1 MKPLLA
7 RRLATGLLLAVV
19 GAATLVAP
27 APASAQ
33 ELDVKEVKL
42 DNGMTVLL
50 YRRPGDPNV
59 AAGWIAHVGSVNEWP
74 GITGLSHLFEHMMF
88 KGTRTIGTK
97 DIEADIKLNA
107 EQDRIRGEIRKEQDE
122 LDRKAR
128 LGLIEDAKSPAAR
141 SERHQ
146 KLLADFDALV
156 KKQKDLLVDNE
167 FDAIYTKA
175 GGSGMNAFT
184 NYDVTC
190 YFVNIPANKL
200 ELWFWLESDRLMNPI
215 FRQFYSERDVVWEER
230 RMRTDSTP
238 TGKLDEL
245 FESMFWNASPYSWP
259 VIGWPSDLDGIT
271 REEANAYFDR
281 NYSPNNLTA
290 ALVGDFDMAEG
301 ERLARQYF
309 GRLKRNPLDPA
320 PMKTFEVP
328 MLGVRRFEAE
338 AETRPTVN
346 VRWFGVPHSHVDEA
360 PLSVLTDLLN
370 GETGRLEMSL
380 VKNQKIASTA
390 NASQDAR
397 KYAGYIEVTAVAAP
411 EKSVEDL
418 EAAVYR
424 EIQRLQDE
432 VVPAEELQKVKNRA
446 LADKYRRLDS
456 NFFIMLQLLVYDAL
470 SDWRTMTKETDHYL
484 AVTPQDVQRVAKK
497 YLDMGTRT
505 VAVYRTKKG
514 AGEADPLWDALNPMQ
529 QQIASQIKGQVSG
542 ETDPA
547 ELEKALGQ
555 IAAQRGAVPVE
566 QKEMIEPVFA
576 WAESYIKNRIATLK
590 GGGK

>member
-7 RRLATGLLLAVV
+7 RRLAAGLLPAL
-19 GAATLVAP
+19 LVAALVT
-27 APASAQ
+27 APRASAQ
-33 ELDVKEVKL
+33 ELDVKEVNL

-88 KGTRTIGTK
+88 KGTRVIGTK
-97 DIEADIKLNA
+97 NIEEDIKINA
-107 EQDRIRGEIRKEQDE
+107 EQDRVRAEIRAEQAE

-128 LGLIEDAKSPAAR
+128 LGLIPDAKAKSAR
-141 SERHQ
+141 SEKHE
-146 KLLADFDALV
+146 KLLAEFDALV
-156 KKQKDLLVDNE
+156 AKQKELLVDNE
-167 FDAIYTKA
+167 FDSIYTKA

-190 YFVNIPANKL
+190 YFVNVPANKL
-200 ELWFWLESDRLMNPI
+200 ELWFWLESDRLMNPV

-271 REEANAYFDR
+271 REEANAYFAR
-281 NYSPNNLTA
+281 NYAPNNLTA
-290 ALVGDFDMAEG
+290 ALVGDFDLAEG

-309 GRLKRNPLDPA
+309 GRLKRNPEPPQ
-320 PMKTFEVP
+320 PMKTFEPP

-338 AETRPTVN
+338 AETRPTVS
-346 VRWFGVPHSHVDEA
+346 VRWFGVPHSHVDEPA
-360 PLSVLTDLLN
+360 LSVLTDLLN
-370 GETGRLEMSL
+370 GETGRLQMAL
-380 VKNQKIASTA
+380 VKQQKIASA
-390 NASQDAR
+390 AGAGQDAR
-397 KYAGYIEVTAVAAP
+397 KYGGYVEITATAAP
-411 EKSVEDL
+411 EKDVVDL
-418 EAAVYR
+418 ENAIYAEVK
-424 EIQRLQDE
+424 RLQDGL
-432 VVPAEELQKVKNRA
+432 VPADELQKVKNRA

-470 SDWRTMTKETDHYL
+470 SDWRTMTTETDKYL
-484 AVTPQDVQRVAKK
+484 AVTSQDVQRVAKK

-505 VAVYRTKKG
+505 VAVYRTKGG
-514 AGEADPLWDALNPMQ
+514 AAADPAWDALNPMQ
-529 QQIASQIKGQVSG
+529 QQIAGQIKAQVSA

-547 ELEKALGQ
+547 KIEEGLAQMAQQKAM
-555 IAAQRGAVPVE
+555 IPAE
-566 QKEMIEPVFA
+566 QKEMIEPVLA
-576 WAESYIKNRIATLK
+576 WAEGYMKARIAALK
-590 GGGK
+590 EGAK